1 MKRAAQRLLR
11 RLGLY
16 ERLRGSFVYDLYWSI
31 ADSRLVEDRRREV
44 AFYRDLLQGFR
55 SHGLIFDIGANHGR
69 KTDVFLKLGA
79 RVVAVEPDEVNQEIL
94 RQKFL
99 ALRLR
104 PRPVTIVGKAVS
116 ERETVERMWIDAPGS
131 AKNTL
136 SQKWVSTL
144 RNDGERFGTRL
155 EFSGEKDVETTTL
168 DRLIGAHG
176 EPFFV
181 KIDVEG
187 FEPNVLRGLT
197 RRVPYVSFE
206 VNLPEFNAE
215 GAECIELLKR
225 LDSAGRFNF
234 AVDMRGLTLARWL
247 DADAFR
253 DVFDRCTERSIEVFW
268 RTAAAD
274 GARS

>member
-1 MKRAAQRLLR
+1 MKRAVQRLLR

-16 ERLRGSFVYDLYWSI
+16 ERLRASFVYDLFWSF
-31 ADSRLVEDRRREV
+31 ADRRLVEDRRQEL
-44 AFYRDLLQGFR
+44 AFYKELLQGFR
-55 SHGLIFDIGANHGR
+55 GDGLIFDIGANHGR
-69 KTDVFLKLGA
+69 KTDVFLRLGA

-99 ALRLR
+99 SLRLR
-104 PRPVTIVGKAVS
+104 PKPVTIVGKAVS

-144 RNDGERFGTRL
+144 RSDQARFGARL
-155 EFSGEKDVETTTL
+155 EFATEKDVETTTL
-168 DRLIGAHG
+168 DRLIGLHG

-197 RRVPYVSFE
+197 RRVPYISFE

-215 GAECIELLKR
+215 GAECIALLKR
-225 LDSAGRFNF
+225 LDAAGRFNF
-234 AVDMRGLTLARWL
+234 AADTQGLALSQWL
-247 DADAFR
+247 DADTFR
-253 DVFDRCTERSIEVFW
+253 GVFERCTESSIEVFW
-268 RTAAAD
+268 KAAAAD
-274 GARS
+274 QRT

>member
-1 MKRAAQRLLR
+1 
-11 RLGLY
+11 LY
-16 ERLRGSFVYDLYWSI
+16 ERLRASFVYDLFWSI
-31 ADSRLVEDRRREV
+31 ADRRLVEDRQQEV
-44 AFYRDLLQGFR
+44 AFYRTLLQGFR
-55 SHGLIFDIGANHGR
+55 GEGLIFDIGANHGR
-69 KTDVFLKLGA
+69 KTDVFLRLGA

-99 ALRLR
+99 TLRLR
-104 PRPVTIVGKAVS
+104 PKPVTIVGKAVS

-144 RNDGERFGTRL
+144 RSDQARFGARL
-155 EFSGEKDVETTTL
+155 EFAAEKDVETTTL
-168 DRLIGAHG
+168 DHLIGLHG

-197 RRVPYVSFE
+197 RRVPYISFE

-215 GAECIELLKR
+215 GTECIALLKR
-225 LDSAGRFNF
+225 LDAAGRFNF
-234 AVDMRGLTLARWL
+234 AADMQGLALSQWL

-253 DVFDRCTERSIEVFW
+253 DVFERCSESSIEVFW
-268 RTAAAD
+268 KAAAAD
-274 GARS
+274 QRM